1 MKISLFEYNRKET
14 DNYFGFLNKSNTDL
28 GDEVEKLKA
37 ENEALRKRIEENER
51 HGSSEENELKSA
63 RAELEEYKSREEEY
77 KRTIEELHA
86 KIRKSEESENEK
98 LGFIFAVAYRD
109 MESKNKAVSS
119 KIKEYANM
127 MFDRM
132 SSYRNEVAKIID
144 SVNDMQNRQREALK
158 TLCDDASEKLRSLT
172 EASDKTIRDMEEI
185 EEEQD
190 LIMSDIDGMI
200 KKTIDTSETG
210 VGRIVSDIGIATDK
224 SDAEEK

>member
-1 MKISLFEYNRKET
+1 MKISLFGYNRKET
-14 DNYFGFLNKSNTDL
+14 DNYFGFLSKSNTDL

-210 VGRIVSDIGIATDK
+210 VGRIVSDIGTATDK

>member
-1 MKISLFEYNRKET
+1 MKISLFGYNRKET

-37 ENEALRKRIEENER
+37 ENEVLRKRIEENER

-132 SSYRNEVAKIID
+132 SSYRNEVAKIVD
-144 SVNDMQNRQREALK
+144 SVNEMQNRQREALK

-185 EEEQD
+185 EEEQN

-210 VGRIVSDIGIATDK
+210 VGRIVSDIGITTDK
-224 SDAEEK
+224 SDAGEK

>member
-1 MKISLFEYNRKET
+1 MKISLFGYNRKET
-14 DNYFGFLNKSNTDL
+14 DNYFGFLSKSNNDL
-28 GDEVEKLKA
+28 GDEIEKLKA
-37 ENEALRKRIEENER
+37 ENEALRKRIEENES

-63 RAELEEYKSREEEY
+63 RAELEEYKSREKEY

>member
-1 MKISLFEYNRKET
+1 MKISLFGYNRKET
-14 DNYFGFLNKSNTDL
+14 DNYFGFLSKSNTDL

-37 ENEALRKRIEENER
+37 ENEALRKRIEENES

-200 KKTIDTSETG
+200 KKTIDTSETR

>member
-1 MKISLFEYNRKET
+1 
-14 DNYFGFLNKSNTDL
+14 
-28 GDEVEKLKA
+28 
-37 ENEALRKRIEENER
+37 
-51 HGSSEENELKSA
+51 
-63 RAELEEYKSREEEY
+63 
-77 KRTIEELHA
+77 
-86 KIRKSEESENEK
+86 
-98 LGFIFAVAYRD
+98 
-109 MESKNKAVSS
+109 
-119 KIKEYANM
+119 
-127 MFDRM
+127 M

-210 VGRIVSDIGIATDK
+210 VGRIVSDIDTATDK

>member
-1 MKISLFEYNRKET
+1 MKISLFGYNRKET

-98 LGFIFAVAYRD
+98 LGFIFAVACRD

-210 VGRIVSDIGIATDK
+210 VGRIVSDIDTAADK

>member
-1 MKISLFEYNRKET
+1 MKISLFGYNRKET

-28 GDEVEKLKA
+28 GDEVEKLKS

-63 RAELEEYKSREEEY
+63 RTELEEYKSREEEY

-109 MESKNKAVSS
+109 IESKNRAVSS

-132 SSYRNEVAKIID
+132 SSYRNEVAKIVD

-200 KKTIDTSETG
+200 KKTIDTSETD
-210 VGRIVSDIGIATDK
+210 VGRIVSDIGIATDN

>member
-1 MKISLFEYNRKET
+1 MKISLFGYNRKET

-210 VGRIVSDIGIATDK
+210 VGRIVSDIDTATDK

>member
-1 MKISLFEYNRKET
+1 MKISLFGYNRKET

-28 GDEVEKLKA
+28 GNEVEKLKS

-63 RAELEEYKSREEEY
+63 RTELEEYKSREEEY

-109 MESKNKAVSS
+109 IESKNKAVSS

-132 SSYRNEVAKIID
+132 SSYRNEVAKIVD

-200 KKTIDTSETG
+200 KKTIDTSETD
-210 VGRIVSDIGIATDK
+210 VGRIVSDIGIATDN

>member
-1 MKISLFEYNRKET
+1 MKISLFGYNRKET
-14 DNYFGFLNKSNTDL
+14 DNYFGFLNRSNADL

-37 ENEALRKRIEENER
+37 ENEALRKRLEESE
-51 HGSSEENELKSA
+51 HIDSSEENELKSA
-63 RAELEEYKSREEEY
+63 RAELEEYKAREEEY
-77 KRTIEELHA
+77 KRTIDELHA

-132 SSYRNEVAKIID
+132 SSYRNEVAKIVD
-144 SVNDMQNRQREALK
+144 SVNEMQNRQREALK
-158 TLCDDASEKLRSLT
+158 ALCDDASEKLRSLT

-185 EEEQD
+185 EEEQN

-210 VGRIVSDIGIATDK
+210 VGRIVSDIGIETDK
-224 SDAEEK
+224 SGAE